1 MVAKPRDGMQ
11 LENDFEPKNE
21 HYNYV
26 MNAQTYMYV
35 RRIRQ
40 VDVKRW
46 SLQVWARFAMAPFR
60 PTLMPVYGYVAACVF
75 AYA

>member
-46 SLQVWARFAMAPFR
+46 SL
-60 PTLMPVYGYVAACVF
+60 
-75 AYA
+75 